1 MNRHSDKRLE
11 QLVRQALLAIED
23 PAKGIVFDDFIG
35 IARRFSRCSRPED
48 GQRTTDDESRL
59 CPKSHVLG
67 PCE

>member
-35 IARRFSRCSRPED
+35 IARRFSRCSRP
-48 GQRTTDDESRL
+48 
-59 CPKSHVLG
+59 
-67 PCE
+67 